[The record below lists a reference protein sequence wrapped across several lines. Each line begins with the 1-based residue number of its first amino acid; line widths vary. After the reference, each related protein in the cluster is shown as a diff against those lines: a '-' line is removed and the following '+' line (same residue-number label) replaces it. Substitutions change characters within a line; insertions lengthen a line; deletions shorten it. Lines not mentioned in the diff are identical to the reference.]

1 MELKTLQKISRTVST
16 IIFFLAGSSLIAL
29 VAYLLFPDLR
39 YHLVFLGAMIGMGL
53 SLVPHFFEPNQ
64 WPCLI
69 CSKFFKTK
77 N

>member
-16 IIFFLAGSSLIAL
+16 IIFFIAGSALIAL
-29 VAYLLFPDLR
+29 VACRLFPDLT
-39 YHLVFLGAMIGMGL
+39 YHLVFLGAIIGMGL
-53 SLVPHFFEPNQ
+53 SLTPHFFEPNQ

-69 CSKFFKTK
+69 CTKLFKAK